1 MKEFAFIESLKSLS
15 PEGGLYGIGDDAV
28 LTDGLLIAKDI
39 VTEGVHFTEGAP
51 LQNII
56 FRLFTAN
63 VSDIAAMGGRA
74 EKALL
79 GVALPELLDKG
90 RLTEAVRYAC
100 SYYNI
105 KLIGGDTTS
114 SVSHFFA
121 SLTII
126 GSPSENV
133 LVRSGAKEGDEV
145 YLSRPV
151 GGAAAMLARELA
163 GERVY
168 DHYLYK
174 AETELGEYLGSFGV
188 NSCIDISDGLGRD
201 ASHIA
206 EASGVRIELDSR
218 LIPEYGI
225 SDAVSSGEEF
235 ALLFTV
241 PESRAKE
248 MEELIHRD
256 LKRPVY
262 RIGKVTK
269 GSGVF
274 MDGENISEK
283 GWEHL

>member
-1 MKEFAFIESLKSLS
+1 LKEFAFIESLKELS
-15 PEGGLYGIGDDAV
+15 PDDRLHGIGDDAV

-39 VTEGVHFTEGAP
+39 ITEGVHFTKDAP

-79 GVALPELLDKG
+79 GVALPSYVDKS
-90 RLTEAVRYAC
+90 RLTEAVRYSCA
-100 SYYNI
+100 YYDI

-114 SVSHFFA
+114 SASHFFA

-133 LVRSGAKEGDEV
+133 LVRSGAQEGDDI

-151 GGAAAMLARELA
+151 GGAAAMLARELS
-163 GERVY
+163 GEKVY

-174 AETELGEYLGSFGV
+174 AETELGAYLGSFGV

-206 EASGVRIELDSR
+206 EASRVRMELDSR
-218 LIPEYGI
+218 LIPEYGL
-225 SDAVSSGEEF
+225 SDAVSSGEEY

-241 PESRAKE
+241 SKSRSKE

-262 RIGKVTK
+262 RIGKVKK
-269 GSGVF
+269 GAGVF
-274 MDGENISEK
+274 LDGEDISHK

>member
-1 MKEFAFIESLKSLS
+1 MKEFAFIKSLKNLS
-15 PEGGLYGIGDDAV
+15 SADGLHGIGDDAV

-39 VTEGVHFTEGAP
+39 VAEGVHFTKYAP

-63 VSDIAAMGGRA
+63 VSDIAAMGGQA

-79 GVALPELLDKG
+79 GVALPSTLNKEK
-90 RLTEAVRYAC
+90 LTEAVRYAC
-100 SYYNI
+100 SYYDI

-114 SVSHFFA
+114 SISHFFA

-126 GSPSENV
+126 GSPSENI
-133 LVRSGAKEGDEV
+133 LTRNGAKEGDEV

-168 DHYLYK
+168 EHYLYK
-174 AETELGEYLGSFGV
+174 AETELGEYLGGFGV

-241 PESRAKE
+241 PKSRAKE

-262 RIGKVTK
+262 RIGKVKK
-269 GSGVF
+269 GAGVF
-274 MDGENISEK
+274 MDGEDISEK
-283 GWEHL
+283 GWEHG

>member
-15 PEGGLYGIGDDAV
+15 PKGGLHGIGDDAV
-28 LTDGLLIAKDI
+28 LADGLLIAKDI

-79 GVALPELLDKG
+79 GVALPEFLDKAK
-90 RLTEAVRYAC
+90 LAEAVRYAC
-100 SYYNI
+100 SYYDI

-262 RIGKVTK
+262 HIGKVTK

-274 MDGENISEK
+274 MDGEDISEK
-283 GWEHL
+283 GWEHA